1 MERRCAGVFV
11 TLILLFMAMVL
22 RIFVLSRSAYYA
34 AVAGGQSSWLLEVDQ
49 SRGQIYDCNL
59 KPLTGEDEV
68 FGEEE
73 LGIDNVDTDS
83 VIAALLIRQKAWG
96 DTDLSRVMGGT
107 DPLAAIANLA
117 SDWWIGREQAIIIA
131 TLNGILDPS
140 KGALKA
146 HVLDVSNVKS
156 TDCVISV
163 DNTLDAKN
171 LMGDA
176 ADKLGM
182 VFMHSATYTQL
193 QKQQKIET
201 EYNSDLKVKINTYL
215 GYEVT
220 VDDGLPCDTSTGTYT
235 TYFMGKGAFAR
246 NDGMPQHLVGVET
259 DRQKLKALNILINRR
274 ALVMHPNGLSWNANA
289 ALTGGKKYA
298 ANADLEKPANWTL
311 KKDHK
316 NIPIVAL
323 KHKLAYIPE

>member
-1 MERRCAGVFV
+1 MAATTIANLQIVPSKFAEYILERTTEKSALV
-11 TLILLFMAMVL
+11 
-22 RIFVLSRSAYYA
+22 RSGIAVSDPTVSQIINGSPKGGNIITMPYY
-34 AVAGGQSSWLLEVDQ
+34 
-49 SRGQIYDCNL
+49 

-117 SDWWIGREQAIIIA
+117 SDWWIGREQAIIIT

-201 EYNSDLKVKINTYL
+201 
-215 GYEVT
+215 
-220 VDDGLPCDTSTGTYT
+220 
-235 TYFMGKGAFAR
+235 
-246 NDGMPQHLVGVET
+246 
-259 DRQKLKALNILINRR
+259 
-274 ALVMHPNGLSWNANA
+274 
-289 ALTGGKKYA
+289 
-298 ANADLEKPANWTL
+298 
-311 KKDHK
+311 
-316 NIPIVAL
+316 
-323 KHKLAYIPE
+323 